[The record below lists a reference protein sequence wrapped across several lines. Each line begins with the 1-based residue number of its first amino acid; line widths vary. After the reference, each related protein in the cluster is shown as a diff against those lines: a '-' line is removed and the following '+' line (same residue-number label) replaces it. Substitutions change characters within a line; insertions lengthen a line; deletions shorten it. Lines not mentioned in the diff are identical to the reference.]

1 MKSASQLG
9 VKPELGV
16 GKGYEGCRPRATRSV
31 ARQGQAVTRGGGGT
45 THEMGQLED
54 LSAPLA
60 AQKASVN
67 KLQNDDGLES
77 KIPDLQATLT
87 AILRA
92 TEEQTRATAEQTEG
106 ATELSFQLL
115 QNEDRVDELAAVFVK
130 QNAELRQEV
139 LEQNAAILAAMQEQ
153 SRATE
158 RQTRAIERQTL
169 AIEKLAAPGRPAR

>member
-1 MKSASQLG
+1 MSL
-9 VKPELGV
+9 
-16 GKGYEGCRPRATRSV
+16 
-31 ARQGQAVTRGGGGT
+31 ARQGQAVTRGGKT

-60 AQKASVN
+60 ATKASVN

-77 KIPDLQATLT
+77 KIPSELSEQTKMLKG
-87 AILRA
+87 ILRA
-92 TEEQTRATAEQTEG
+92 TEEHTTSVD
-106 ATELSFQLL
+106 ELSLQMM
-115 QNEDRVDELAAVFVK
+115 QNEDVRTQEMGKLDELKASLKAIERQNAAARVDELAAVVIK
-130 QNAELRQEV
+130 
-139 LEQNAAILAAMQEQ
+139 QNAAILAAMQEQ